1 MIGQLY
7 YKFNTFLNLYVCNG
21 DVFGNYFL
29 IKKWKW
35 KVFNKKDFVGKEK
48 SNLDDL
54 LRPFIEKGYILK
66 K

>member
-7 YKFNTFLNLYVCNG
+7 YKCNPFKTLYVCNG
-21 DVFGNYFL
+21 DVFGTYFL

-54 LRPFIEKGYILK
+54 LRPFIKKGYILK
-66 K
+66 Q